1 MKKSAQCNIM
11 KPVIYIGT
19 PFLILFFFLLYGQIS
34 AKTNKLNSSEY
45 KLLLSA
51 DKFDDPLTGF
61 KNYWKIVKTVAKN
74 QGIKVIEKE
83 QPLELKH
90 KEISFFDTE
99 SLALRKAGFLI
110 RQKVKYENGHKKPG
124 FEYGVK
130 YRQTDPTDA
139 LAVDLILNN
148 GYTPKS
154 ETIELESDVVY
165 FSRNS
170 RSTETTYS
178 VSNSILLDEA
188 PEMRLGAFSDIYPV
202 LGELGIPETTPLIK
216 VAGVS
221 ADEWMVVPGKLDF
234 GDGLYGRV
242 DMTVW
247 IVPTTAGEQK
257 IPEFSF
263 DHSFIDGRQYEQT
276 AMGRC
281 KDFMLR
287 LQEYDPDWVVPGT
300 LKAAFLFELEQ

>member
-1 MKKSAQCNIM
+1 MSMKLTIKGTATLII
-11 KPVIYIGT
+11 VICFVIACGS
-19 PFLILFFFLLYGQIS
+19 ID
-34 AKTNKLNSSEY
+34 KTKQLNSSEY

-51 DKFDDPLTGF
+51 DNFEEPLAGF
-61 KNYWKIVKTVAKN
+61 KNYWEIVKTVAKN
-74 QGIKVIEKE
+74 HGIPVIEKE
-83 QPLELKH
+83 QPFELKH
-90 KEISFFDTE
+90 KEVSFFDTE

-124 FEYGVK
+124 LEYGVK

-170 RSTETTYS
+170 GSTETTYS

-202 LGELGIPETTPLIK
+202 LGELGIPATTPLIK

-247 IVPTTAGEQK
+247 IVPTTDGEQK

-287 LQEYDPDWVVPGT
+287 LQEYEPGWVVPGT
-300 LKAAFLFELEQ
+300 LKAAFLFELEK